1 MVSWGNSGRCRCPD
15 SRAQPQ
21 DYQALHW
28 GYAGGGGCKAAFLMA
43 TPLMQIVSSVLG
55 NPVFIS
61 EQRKVASID
70 EEIHL
75 HVTQFCTLIHILP
88 NCSSLSEEFLIFLK
102 NSL

>member
-1 MVSWGNSGRCRCPD
+1 MQMPRFQSSTPRLSSITLGVC
-15 SRAQPQ
+15 
-21 DYQALHW
+21 
-28 GYAGGGGCKAAFLMA
+28 GGGGCKAAFLMA